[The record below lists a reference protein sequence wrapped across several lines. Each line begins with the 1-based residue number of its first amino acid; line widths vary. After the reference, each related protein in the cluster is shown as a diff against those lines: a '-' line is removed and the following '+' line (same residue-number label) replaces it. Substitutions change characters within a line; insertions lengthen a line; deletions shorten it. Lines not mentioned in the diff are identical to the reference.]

1 VYKIEK
7 LIQILIFFHNNKMI
21 SFFATKK
28 YKVIPIVEFIEG
40 DIPLEYGISP
50 SNNLLFSAIVFFYKQ
65 NQNTEIDLDKLER
78 GEYNT

>member
-1 VYKIEK
+1 
-7 LIQILIFFHNNKMI
+7 MI
-21 SFFATKK
+21 SFFVNKK
-28 YKVIPIVEFIEG
+28 YKVIPIVEFMEG

-50 SNNLLFSAIVFFYKQ
+50 NNNNNLLFSVIVFFYKQ

>member
-1 VYKIEK
+1 
-7 LIQILIFFHNNKMI
+7 MI

-28 YKVIPIVEFIEG
+28 YKVVPIIEFEEG
-40 DIPLEYGISP
+40 HIPLEYGISP
-50 SNNLLFSAIVFFYKQ
+50 NNNLLFSTIVFFYKQ

>member
-1 VYKIEK
+1 
-7 LIQILIFFHNNKMI
+7 MI

-28 YKVIPIVEFIEG
+28 YKVIPIVEFMEG

-50 SNNLLFSAIVFFYKQ
+50 NNLLFSAIVFFYKQ
-65 NQNTEIDLDKLER
+65 NQNEEVDLDKLER

>member
-1 VYKIEK
+1 
-7 LIQILIFFHNNKMI
+7 MI

-28 YKVIPIVEFIEG
+28 YKVIPIVEFMEG

-50 SNNLLFSAIVFFYKQ
+50 NNNLLFSAIVFFYKQ
-65 NQNTEIDLDKLER
+65 NQNTEVDLDKLER

>member
-1 VYKIEK
+1 
-7 LIQILIFFHNNKMI
+7 MI

-28 YKVIPIVEFIEG
+28 YKVIPIVEFMEG

-50 SNNLLFSAIVFFYKQ
+50 NNNLLFSAIVFFYKQ

>member
-1 VYKIEK
+1 
-7 LIQILIFFHNNKMI
+7 MI
-21 SFFATKK
+21 SFFANKK
-28 YKVIPIVEFIEG
+28 YKVIPIVEFMEG

-65 NQNTEIDLDKLER
+65 PPNESTEIDLDKLER